1 MKHALISED
10 QIKRVQRALK
20 TSKAIAC
27 GAKPNAFAL
36 GYVDESIEIVE
47 SLKPS
52 EPVFFVFRD
61 ATKFD
66 ERVAGKQIFAER
78 VATKMY
84 DTPLFALEQS
94 K

>member
-52 EPVFFVFRD
+52 EPVAWKD
-61 ATKFD
+61 
-66 ERVAGKQIFAER
+66 Q
-78 VATKMY
+78 MY
-84 DTPLFALEQS
+84 GRLSHQDWGNGIPLFALEHS